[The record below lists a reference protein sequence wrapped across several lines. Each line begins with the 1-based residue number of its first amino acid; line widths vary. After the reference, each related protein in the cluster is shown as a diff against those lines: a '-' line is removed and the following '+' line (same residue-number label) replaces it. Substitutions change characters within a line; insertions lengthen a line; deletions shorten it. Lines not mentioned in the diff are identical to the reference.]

1 VLLDEIRATGHEIV
15 PSRQMRGVTN
25 VAFPVIGSNG
35 DAIAAVNVPYLERID
50 KKVNPEFDEVCRM
63 VGEMAGRLS
72 ALMGFSGYN
81 LEGE

>member
-1 VLLDEIRATGHEIV
+1 
-15 PSRQMRGVTN
+15 
-25 VAFPVIGSNG
+25 VIGSSS

-81 LEGE
+81 LEDE